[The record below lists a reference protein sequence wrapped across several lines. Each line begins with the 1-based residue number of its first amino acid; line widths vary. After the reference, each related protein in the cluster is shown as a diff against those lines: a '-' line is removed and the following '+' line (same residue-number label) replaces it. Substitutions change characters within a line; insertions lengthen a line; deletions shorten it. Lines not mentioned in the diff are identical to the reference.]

1 MTQRSNT
8 LAALSCS
15 LKNHKTIHRI
25 HPPATG
31 PRHAR
36 AAVGT
41 GERASARPQK
51 IKLFITAFRFC
62 SEPAAMSQFATANSI
77 EVKDGATVV
86 GVLGEDGQ
94 S

>member
-41 GERASARPQK
+41 GERASARPRRAKNQV
-51 IKLFITAFRFC
+51 IHYSFSVLLRAGGNPRNVTVLSLPQTGKL
-62 SEPAAMSQFATANSI
+62 I
-77 EVKDGATVV
+77 ET
-86 GVLGEDGQ
+86 L
-94 S
+94 